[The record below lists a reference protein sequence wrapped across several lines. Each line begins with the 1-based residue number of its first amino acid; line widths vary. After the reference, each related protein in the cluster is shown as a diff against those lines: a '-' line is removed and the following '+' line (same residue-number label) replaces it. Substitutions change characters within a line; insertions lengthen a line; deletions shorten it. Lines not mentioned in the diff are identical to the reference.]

1 MLMCG
6 CLWECVWVW
15 LCGCLWLY
23 VRVCV
28 VFVGAGVCGVCEFVW
43 VCLGVWV
50 SVVVCVGVFVSVGVW
65 GCWCVWLFVW
75 VCVFLCVWV
84 WALLELGLIRGHKR
98 VNGCALVRKDNKIL
112 STKLSLQILK
122 LNNNATLNMTLSAT
136 HRPAAVLLLT

>member
-1 MLMCG
+1 MRVCKGGLLVFGFVCVLCVSVWMC
-6 CLWECVWVW
+6 LDVW
-15 LCGCLWLY
+15 L
-23 VRVCV
+23 
-28 VFVGAGVCGVCEFVW
+28 
-43 VCLGVWV
+43 
-50 SVVVCVGVFVSVGVW
+50 SVVVCVGVFVIVGVW
-65 GCWCVWLFVW
+65 GCWCVWLVFW

-112 STKLSLQILK
+112 STQLSLQILK